1 MRTPQNMPRRLPR
14 STRRFRITILV
25 VIVAL
30 IILVASLRGLAGFWT
45 DYLWFQSVGFTSV
58 FRGVLLTKLVL
69 ALVFIGLFFA
79 MMLGNLLIA
88 DRFAPEDVDPA
99 QTNALVV
106 RYRDYVF
113 PRARWVRIGVSVVF
127 ALLAGWGAS
136 REWNNWDLFHYHVSF
151 GVKDPQYHRDVGFY
165 VFQLPFIKFLI
176 GWFFEALVV
185 VLIVTIVAHYL
196 NGGILPQASAKR
208 STTAVKIHL
217 SVLLGI
223 LALIKA
229 VDYYFQRLELVLS
242 RSHIVNGATATSV
255 HADRPARTL
264 LIAIAVIAAGL
275 FLYNIRQKGW
285 MLPAVAVALWVLVYL
300 IVGVAYPALYQALRV
315 NPSELSREAPY
326 IQRNIDATRTA
337 YNLTNVKVD
346 NNYSYSPT
354 VTAAQIQG
362 NTPQAVVNQ
371 QTLANVRL
379 LDPAVNL
386 LNTFDKYQGLRS
398 YYSFND
404 LDLDRYPLDGPTGQT
419 QMTATIASVRELNSS
434 VPSGFVNQR
443 LEYTHGY
450 GAVLAPI
457 GQSGVNADGTPEL
470 QSFRPAG
477 DGPAPP

>member
-14 STRRFRITILV
+14 STRRFRITILI

-58 FRGVLLTKLVL
+58 FRGVLLTKLLL

-99 QTNALVV
+99 QANALVV

-113 PRARWVRIGVSVVF
+113 PRARWVRVGVSVVF

-242 RSHIVNGATATSV
+242 AVSHRQRRHRDQRSCRQTGA
-255 HADRPARTL
+255 D
-264 LIAIAVIAAGL
+264 
-275 FLYNIRQKGW
+275 
-285 MLPAVAVALWVLVYL
+285 
-300 IVGVAYPALYQALRV
+300 
-315 NPSELSREAPY
+315 
-326 IQRNIDATRTA
+326 
-337 YNLTNVKVD
+337 
-346 NNYSYSPT
+346 
-354 VTAAQIQG
+354 
-362 NTPQAVVNQ
+362 
-371 QTLANVRL
+371 
-379 LDPAVNL
+379 
-386 LNTFDKYQGLRS
+386 
-398 YYSFND
+398 
-404 LDLDRYPLDGPTGQT
+404 PLDCHRGDRRR
-419 QMTATIASVRELNSS
+419 ALSVQHPPEGVDAARRRRRAVGARLSNRRGRLSGAVP
-434 VPSGFVNQR
+434 VPSG
-443 LEYTHGY
+443 
-450 GAVLAPI
+450 
-457 GQSGVNADGTPEL
+457 
-470 QSFRPAG
+470 
-477 DGPAPP
+477 